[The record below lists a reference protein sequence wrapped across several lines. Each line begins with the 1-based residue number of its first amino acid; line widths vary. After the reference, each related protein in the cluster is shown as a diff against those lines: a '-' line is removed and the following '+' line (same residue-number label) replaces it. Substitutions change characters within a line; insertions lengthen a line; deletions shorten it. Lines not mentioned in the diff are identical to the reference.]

1 MWVRV
6 EVGVRVVVSVSV
18 VLLKDLLWIGW
29 IAAFGAVGLILVVR
43 QISANIGRVRECIEV
58 PDSPMAGKGLA
69 GMV

>member
-1 MWVRV
+1 
-6 EVGVRVVVSVSV
+6 
-18 VLLKDLLWIGW
+18 
-29 IAAFGAVGLILVVR
+29 LVVR